1 MAVVVG
7 LRYSIMGLR
16 QQFKDKA
23 IMVPSNVYFSY
34 LKTAFRRNH
43 ISGYATDKRVRDQ
56 TCIFME
62 DGNWIVAKV
71 TGNNLVDP
79 RIYDLNSL
87 WNACEDIISRLVKDE
102 ALRKKVWME
111 WASPTDLQEKWDEP
125 IVAFP
130 VLSNEVKEEIVP
142 IVKEVMDQID
152 PWTLIGHGIP
162 DCFTSEASWI
172 AKNITRESDVEEIAM
187 AVSSFMNS
195 RYGLESSCED
205 YLKYAKQIH
214 ERLNINRK

>member
-1 MAVVVG
+1 
-7 LRYSIMGLR
+7 
-16 QQFKDKA
+16 
-23 IMVPSNVYFSY
+23 MVSSNVYFSN
-34 LKTAFRRNH
+34 LKSAFRRNH
-43 ISGYATDKRVRDQ
+43 ISGYAIDKRVRDK

-62 DGNWIVAKV
+62 DGKWIVAKV

-87 WNACEDIISRLVKDE
+87 WNACEDIISRLIKDE
-102 ALRKKVWME
+102 TLRKKVWME

-125 IVAFP
+125 LVAFP
-130 VLSNEVKEEIVP
+130 VLSKEVKEEIVP
-142 IVKEVMDQID
+142 IVKEVLDQID

-162 DCFTSEASWI
+162 DCWTSEASWI
-172 AKNITRESDVEEIAM
+172 AKNITCESDVWEIAT
-187 AVSSFMNS
+187 AISNFMNT
-195 RYGLESSCED
+195 RYGIESSCED